1 MNFDPVVI
9 AIPVYLLLMGIELIF
24 EQFQKTKRYRL
35 NDAITNISCGI
46 GQQVVKVFFQVITIA
61 AYTFIYEKLA
71 FFKVENTT
79 LNYIILFIAWDL
91 CYYWAHRMSHEINL
105 FWSGHQVHHQSEEYN
120 LSVALRQSWFQIFF
134 TSFFFWPLA
143 LLGFAPKAI
152 VIVAGFNLLYQF
164 WIHTEA
170 IDKMGFLEW
179 FMNTPSHHRVHHGR
193 NPKYIDKNHAGVFII
208 WDRMFGTFQEEEE
221 RPVYGITNPINSWNP
236 IWVHFSHF
244 QIIGKQLKQTPGLL
258 NKLKVLFY
266 KPGWRP
272 ENMGGRQYAPEV
284 SRNAYTKFDTKTPA
298 IVNWYALFQ
307 YLLTLGGTAYF
318 MFNADK
324 MNWGLKGVSVALILF
339 SILTPGV
346 LFERRKWAITA
357 EIIRLLLVTT
367 TLIFLLHNSQLFL
380 ATVIG
385 VAIVILISGVWLV
398 KIYQWFK
405 TIEGVMESR
414 KSHTPKAFAP

>member
-1 MNFDPVVI
+1 MNFDPVVL
-9 AIPVYLLLMGIELIF
+9 AIPIYLLLMGIELIF

-46 GQQVVKVFFQVITIA
+46 GQQVVKVFFQVITVA
-61 AYTFIYEKLA
+61 AYTFIYERFS
-71 FFKVENTT
+71 FFKIENTP
-79 LNYIILFIAWDL
+79 LSYIILFFAWDL

-143 LLGFAPKAI
+143 LFGFDPKAI

-170 IDKMGFLEW
+170 IDRMGFLEW

-208 WDRMFGTFQEEEE
+208 WDRMFGTFKKEEE
-221 RPVYGITNPINSWNP
+221 RPVYGITTPVNTWNP

-244 QIIGKQLKQTPGLL
+244 QIIGKQLKQTPGFT

-272 ENMGGRQYAPEV
+272 ESLGGMQYAPEV
-284 SRNAYTKFDTKTPA
+284 DREVYAKFDTKTPA
-298 IVNWYALFQ
+298 VVNWYVLFQ
-307 YLLTLGGTAYF
+307 YLVTLGGTAYF

-324 MNWGLKGVSVALILF
+324 MNWSFKGLGVVLILF
-339 SILTPGV
+339 SILTPGY
-346 LFERRKWAITA
+346 LFERRKWAVPT
-357 EIIRLLLVTT
+357 ECTRLLIVSGIILPLVYHTSFFVPISVG
-367 TLIFLLHNSQLFL
+367 LGVNLLL
-380 ATVIG
+380 AT
-385 VAIVILISGVWLV
+385 LWLY
-398 KIYQWFK
+398 KIQQWFGTLEKRREVNQPENK
-405 TIEGVMESR
+405 TIII
-414 KSHTPKAFAP
+414 

>member
-61 AYTFIYEKLA
+61 VYTFIYENLA

-143 LLGFAPKAI
+143 LLGFDPKAI
-152 VIVAGFNLLYQF
+152 VIIAGFNLLYQF

-208 WDRMFGTFQEEEE
+208 WDRMFGTFQQEEE
-221 RPVYGITNPINSWNP
+221 RPVYGITTPINSWNP

-272 ENMGGRQYAPEV
+272 ESMGGMQYAPEV
-284 SRNAYTKFDTKTPA
+284 SRDAYTKFDTKTPA

-324 MNWGLKGVSVALILF
+324 MNWSLKGVSVMLILF
-339 SILTPGV
+339 SILTPGI

-357 EIIRLLLVTT
+357 EIIRLLLVAA
-367 TLIFLLHNSQLFL
+367 TLTFLLYDSQLFL
-380 ATVIG
+380 PVIISTVVI
-385 VAIVILISGVWLV
+385 ILISGIWLA

-405 TIEGVMESR
+405 TIKGAMESR
-414 KSHTPKAFAP
+414 KSHTPKTVTP